1 MCDKMGNMHYS
12 MYTTNESDGS
22 GQEKHLYHFSCS
34 WTSWFLWKAI
44 FIWEIEWQTTVF
56 RHEYLANIFLGDEQ
70 VNQSLKKN
78 NWECLLPTIKFNLS
92 SKSQNFVKLV
102 CATMNLTDSQ
112 YLTKLSDE
120 TGSVINVFYILLI
133 LYNKMCQPL
142 EVLCNSV
149 HQIFQIANAG
159 CYEIMHE
166 WKSQSSRQIYTF
178 SNRLQNVHW

>member
-1 MCDKMGNMHYS
+1 MKVMVLARKSTYTILVAAELAGFCGRPFLFERSNDRLQYS
-12 MYTTNESDGS
+12 DMS
-22 GQEKHLYHFSCS
+22 
-34 WTSWFLWKAI
+34 I
-44 FIWEIEWQTTVF
+44 WQTF
-56 RHEYLANIFLGDEQ
+56 FLGDEQ

-149 HQIFQIANAG
+149 HQIFQIANAR

-166 WKSQSSRQIYTF
+166 WKSQSSRQTYTF